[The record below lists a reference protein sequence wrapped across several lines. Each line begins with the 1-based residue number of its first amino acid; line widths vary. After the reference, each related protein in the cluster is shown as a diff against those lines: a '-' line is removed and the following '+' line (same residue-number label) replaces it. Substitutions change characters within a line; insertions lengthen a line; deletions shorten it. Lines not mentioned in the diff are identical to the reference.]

1 MEEKIGF
8 FTRIKMSI
16 TNFEIYKKFAT
27 EKTGKSIK
35 YFFQIVT
42 IFSLLA
48 TIAVMFPFITVINNV
63 AEYIKNEMP
72 NIIFEDNQLTL
83 ESDEPL
89 QITNDNILGLLI
101 IDTNLGENEEKT
113 YLDKMNQY
121 DNSILFLKEKLIIK
135 PNTTTGY
142 MTYYYKTISDN
153 INIKNFTK
161 QDLINYLEEG
171 GLTKIYISIYFI
183 MLFYLLFTYILVTL
197 LDVALLSILAY
208 LTCKIYHVNI
218 QYKGC
223 FNMAIHAL
231 TLPII
236 LNLAYIFINTLTG
249 FKIEYFQIMYN
260 IVSYIYILAAVLI
273 IKSDFDKKGMDIIK
287 IEEKI
292 KRDEIEQIQPQKQEK
307 PEEKKE
313 DTEKKKKEDKKEGG
327 ATPEPK
333 PGQA

>member
-1 MEEKIGF
+1 
-8 FTRIKMSI
+8 
-16 TNFEIYKKFAT
+16 
-27 EKTGKSIK
+27 
-35 YFFQIVT
+35 
-42 IFSLLA
+42 
-48 TIAVMFPFITVINNV
+48 
-63 AEYIKNEMP
+63 
-72 NIIFEDNQLTL
+72 
-83 ESDEPL
+83 
-89 QITNDNILGLLI
+89 
-101 IDTNLGENEEKT
+101 
-113 YLDKMNQY
+113 
-121 DNSILFLKEKLIIK
+121 
-135 PNTTTGY
+135 
-142 MTYYYKTISDN
+142 
-153 INIKNFTK
+153 
-161 QDLINYLEEG
+161 
-171 GLTKIYISIYFI
+171 
-183 MLFYLLFTYILVTL
+183 
-197 LDVALLSILAY
+197 
-208 LTCKIYHVNI
+208 
-218 QYKGC
+218 
-223 FNMAIHAL
+223 MAIHAL